1 MIRIA
6 KFLVLG
12 LAGTAT
18 VAYAAAPAAVTA
30 VCSAACMGVC
40 MAMGIDCGM
49 PNC

>member
-1 MIRIA
+1 MIRFA

-12 LAGTAT
+12 LVGTST
-18 VAYAAAPAAVTA
+18 VAYAAAPAAVAA

-40 MAMGIDCGM
+40 MALGADCGM